1 MMEYGHGGD
10 IYRNRNVELDFSVN
24 VNPLGMPNFVWGGSP
39 EEHYLLYRI
48 SGQLLRKPAGTVVRA
63 YRCPGR
69 SDDLRKRGG
78 GIDLPAGTG
87 GTAEKGSDPCA
98 IFRGV

>member
-24 VNPLGMPNFVWGGSP
+24 VNPFGNAEFCLGGSP
-39 EEHYLLYRI
+39 EEHCLLHRI
-48 SGQLLRKPAGTVVRA
+48 SGQLLRKPAGTAVRD
-63 YRCPGR
+63 YRCPGG
-69 SDDLRKRGG
+69 SDDLRKWGG